1 MSYRWTL
8 RLSCIVLRTRLEDG
22 TRRVVDVDCDEDDE
36 EESESDDGRFTGGRA
51 TLREDE
57 VVEEVVGTDSTVVD
71 VGKLLPFSELAESM
85 PMCSYMSDS
94 EMDGQ
99 SRFVSLLRLHIW
111 R

>member
-1 MSYRWTL
+1 MEYGIW
-8 RLSCIVLRTRLEDG
+8 
-22 TRRVVDVDCDEDDE
+22 RVVDVDCDEDDE
-36 EESESDDGRFTGGRA
+36 EESELDDGRFTGGRA

-57 VVEEVVGTDSTVVD
+57 VVEEVIGTDSTVVD
-71 VGKLLPFSELAESM
+71 VGELLLFSELAESM

-111 R
+111 RLVGSVKILSFLV